1 MKKLLLASALVLG
14 LTLGA
19 CSDDDNDSKGSEPLC
34 NRFPNFKKAW
44 LESFDFHLHYT
55 TCSSFAQDGVKL
67 RLDNAIAKDG
77 VTDEEIRDAFLTCT
91 DDWLKTNDDAYRSRR
106 DFVIKCVNACSS
118 QTCPAGQHCF
128 MTLCINGTGKKV
140 TCTEDPS
147 ICKANQACV
156 NGECKDKAPSPDP
169 APDPAPDPGANLNPS
184 GKTCDDIPNFKA
196 AFLSVV
202 KEALAAN
209 KCELIDAKVDVL
221 EKAAL
226 KDSLS
231 KDDVSNMVESCSLG
245 WFLSEPNTSE
255 LLRFIRDCSDGVK

>member
-19 CSDDDNDSKGSEPLC
+19 CSDDDTDVPLC
-34 NRFPNFKKAW
+34 NRFPNFRKAW

-91 DDWLKTNDDAYRSRR
+91 DDWLKTNDRAYRSKRE
-106 DFVIKCVNACSS
+106 FVIKCVNACSS

-156 NGECKDKAPSPDP
+156 NGECNDKAPSPSP
-169 APDPAPDPGANLNPS
+169 SPDPDQGANLNPS

-202 KEALAAN
+202 KEALATN

-231 KDDVSNMVESCSLG
+231 KDDVSNMAESCSFG
-245 WFLSEPNTSE
+245 WFLSEPNTGE
-255 LLRFIRDCSDGVK
+255 LLRFISDCSDAVE